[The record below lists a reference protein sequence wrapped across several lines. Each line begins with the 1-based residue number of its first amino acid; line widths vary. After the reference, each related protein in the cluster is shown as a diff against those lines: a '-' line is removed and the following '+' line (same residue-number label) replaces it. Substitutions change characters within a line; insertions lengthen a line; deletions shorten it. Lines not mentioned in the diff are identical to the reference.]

1 MPELTQINVYQEQS
15 YLLDPYLEDIVVPPA
30 RALQAL
36 VCETRAPWVSLT
48 PEQQGAMSQFAR
60 LLYVYTKV
68 RGYKLV
74 SRFLSHDIG
83 DLIPVLTVL
92 ESATDARPPWEVLYV
107 LLLWLALLALVPFQL
122 EQASD
127 TQLSLAQR
135 IEHVA
140 RMFLGSSGK
149 ERDGASVV
157 LGHLYRRKDA
167 ASLLYAPFLAWA
179 RTEIQSTQSPFL
191 ATGLLQTLCAMT
203 KNSDAPNV
211 LQHYEELLALLNSYA
226 PWEHKSAL
234 VDHYRVKLRGRLA
247 RQLLAISRDDER
259 VDDHVDALLRALSHA
274 DTRVRYSSA
283 KALARVCMR
292 LPSGMTAQVLETLF
306 DALAENVRM
315 AATPANDISNE
326 LEDLDLDAVSEST
339 WHGVHLALAECV
351 RRGCVVDDALMHRVV
366 VWTLQVRQRH
376 QS

>member
-1 MPELTQINVYQEQS
+1 
-15 YLLDPYLEDIVVPPA
+15 
-30 RALQAL
+30 
-36 VCETRAPWVSLT
+36 
-48 PEQQGAMSQFAR
+48 MSQFAR

-191 ATGLLQTLCAMT
+191 ATGLLL
-203 KNSDAPNV
+203 S
-211 LQHYEELLALLNSYA
+211 LIH
-226 PWEHKSAL
+226 
-234 VDHYRVKLRGRLA
+234 
-247 RQLLAISRDDER
+247 ISEP
-259 VDDHVDALLRALSHA
+259 
-274 DTRVRYSSA
+274 TRPY
-283 KALARVCMR
+283 
-292 LPSGMTAQVLETLF
+292 
-306 DALAENVRM
+306 
-315 AATPANDISNE
+315 
-326 LEDLDLDAVSEST
+326 
-339 WHGVHLALAECV
+339 
-351 RRGCVVDDALMHRVV
+351 
-366 VWTLQVRQRH
+366 
-376 QS
+376 